1 MHPTIRGLLIAL
13 TMLVAALILVEGLA
27 SMLEQHSATQDGQ
40 VMQT

>member
-27 SMLEQHSATQDGQ
+27 SMLESGAVQDVQ
-40 VMQT
+40 VIQT